1 MAGERYTLNTPTLAI
16 MTLPNG
22 RRISVT
28 IPKGASVKV
37 LAGPLNGT
45 RLVNVGWEEATVMI
59 FAVDLMERG
68 TPTDRL

>member
-22 RRISVT
+22 RRVLVT
-28 IPKGASVKV
+28 IPKGADVKI

-45 RLVNVGWEEATVMI
+45 RLVNVGWEGEAVMM
-59 FAVDLMERG
+59 FAVDLVESG
-68 TPTDRL
+68 TLTRPL